1 MIDRDDKEKVM
12 NKQQKE
18 TKKDE
23 RYLEQITRMDAVDFL
38 LFRQQLIDWY
48 QTIKR
53 DLPWRK
59 DQDPYK
65 VWVSEIMLQQTQ
77 VDTVIPYFN
86 RFIEQFPTPT
96 ILAEADEDQ
105 VLKAWEG
112 LGYYSRARNLH
123 AAVKEVA
130 ASYEGKVPT
139 DKEQLQS
146 LKGIGPYTL
155 GAIMSIAYDQPEPA
169 VDGNVMRVLS
179 RVFIIQHDIKK
190 VASRKIFE
198 ALVRQLIDP
207 DRASDFNQGLM
218 ELGALI
224 CKPAQ
229 PKCQECPL
237 QSVCLAHK
245 EGIETTLPVKS
256 KAKKQRKERF
266 YVPVIESEDGY
277 VLIEK
282 RPSEG
287 LLANLYQFP
296 MIDQSETDRELL
308 ADYVSAYYQSSLC
321 NPYPLASI
329 KHIFSHIIWS
339 LEPVLLKTETMF
351 PVETHQQ
358 WVKKSQL
365 SQFAFPVPHQK
376 ILQQL

>member
-1 MIDRDDKEKVM
+1 MKKTDKEM
-12 NKQQKE
+12 
-18 TKKDE
+18 KKDQ
-23 RYLEQITRMDAVDFL
+23 RYLEQVTQIDVVDFL
-38 LFRQQLIDWY
+38 LFRHQLIEWY
-48 QTIKR
+48 QTVKR

-86 RFIEQFPTPT
+86 NFIEQFPTPVM
-96 ILAEADEDQ
+96 LAEADEDK

-130 ASYEGKVPT
+130 ASYDGKVPT
-139 DKEQLQS
+139 DKEKLQS

-155 GAIMSIAYDQPEPA
+155 GAIMSIAYGEPEPA

-179 RVFIIQHDIKK
+179 RVFIIEHDIKK
-190 VASRKIFE
+190 VATRKIFE

-207 DRASDFNQGLM
+207 NRSSDFNQGLM

-224 CKPAQ
+224 CKPTQ
-229 PKCQECPL
+229 PKCDRCPL
-237 QSVCLAHK
+237 KSVCLAHK

-256 KAKKQRKERF
+256 KAKKQRKEHF
-266 YVPVIESEDGY
+266 YVPVIESLDNQ

-282 RPSEG
+282 RSSEG

-296 MIDQSETDRELL
+296 MIEQSQTDSELL
-308 ADYVSAYYQSSLC
+308 SDYVSAQYQSPLEYYASLL
-321 NPYPLASI
+321 PV
-329 KHIFSHIIWS
+329 KHVFSHLIWS
-339 LEPVLLKTETMF
+339 LTPVKFTTKTTFKIE
-351 PVETHQQ
+351 EHQQ
-358 WVKKSQL
+358 WVKKDEL
-365 SQFAFPVPHQK
+365 NRFAFPVPHQK

>member
-1 MIDRDDKEKVM
+1 MEKKEKES
-12 NKQQKE
+12 KQ
-18 TKKDE
+18 DN
-23 RYLEQITRMDAVDFL
+23 RYLEQVTQINAVDFL
-38 LFRQQLIDWY
+38 LFSHQLIEWY

-86 RFIEQFPTPT
+86 HFINRFPTPVA
-96 ILAEADEDQ
+96 LAEANEDE

-130 ASYEGKVPT
+130 ASYDGKVPT
-139 DKEQLQS
+139 DKEKLQS

-155 GAIMSIAYDQPEPA
+155 GAIMSIAYGEPEPA

-179 RVFIIQHDIKK
+179 RVFIIEHDIKK
-190 VASRKIFE
+190 VATRKIFE

-207 DRASDFNQGLM
+207 KRPSDFNQGLM

-224 CKPAQ
+224 CKPTQ
-229 PKCQECPL
+229 PKCNECPL
-237 QSVCLAHK
+237 KSLCLAH
-245 EGIETTLPVKS
+245 EQGIETTLPVKT
-256 KAKKQRKERF
+256 KTKKQRQEQF
-266 YVPVIESEDGY
+266 YVPVIESEDGQ

-296 MIDQSETDRELL
+296 MIEQSQTDVELL
-308 ADYVSAYYQSSLC
+308 GDYVSARYQSLLEVDE
-321 NPYPLASI
+321 PLLPV
-329 KHIFSHIIWS
+329 KHVFSHLIWS
-339 LEPVLLKTETMF
+339 LVPVKFTTKTTF
-351 PVETHQQ
+351 PVDEHQQ
-358 WVKKSQL
+358 WVKKDAL